1 MKQIS
6 LIGAGVMGEA
16 LIAALLKAGHDA
28 NSISVI
34 EKRSERCDELVD
46 LYGIKIGSELSKTD
60 ALLVVVK
67 PQDLEAVLTEIKGE
81 LNPTSLVVS
90 FVAGKKISTI
100 AKGLANENPIVRVMP
115 NTPTLISQG
124 AAGYSVG
131 ASVNSQQ
138 RE

>member
-90 FVAGKKISTI
+90 LDRKSTR
-100 AKGLANENPIVRVMP
+100 L
-115 NTPTLISQG
+115 
-124 AAGYSVG
+124 
-131 ASVNSQQ
+131 NSSH
-138 RE
+138 